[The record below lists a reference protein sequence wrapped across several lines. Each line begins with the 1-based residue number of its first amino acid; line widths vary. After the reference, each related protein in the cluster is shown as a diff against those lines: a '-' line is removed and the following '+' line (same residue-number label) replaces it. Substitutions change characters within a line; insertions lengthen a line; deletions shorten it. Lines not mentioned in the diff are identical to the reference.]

1 LAKKA
6 VDEAKEKW
14 SCKMIGDVE
23 HGGNG
28 TFGWDYIRKLGDDL
42 PIQLHL
48 RNKMVAYMWHPYFC
62 RVYE

>member
-1 LAKKA
+1 
-6 VDEAKEKW
+6 
-14 SCKMIGDVE
+14 MIGDVE